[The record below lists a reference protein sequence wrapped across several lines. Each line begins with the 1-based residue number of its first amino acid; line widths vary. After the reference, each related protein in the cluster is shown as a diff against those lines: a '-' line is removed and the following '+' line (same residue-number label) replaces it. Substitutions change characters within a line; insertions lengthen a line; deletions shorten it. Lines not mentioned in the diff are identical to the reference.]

1 MMVTSM
7 QITHSR
13 PIQFSPYMLDADR
26 PTSLRSETLLQS
38 GTSWDGT
45 VCKSYPDGMPEMSL
59 LKITVPANTELPWHD
74 HQMPC
79 AAYVLEGEITIEKQT
94 GEKKVFGK
102 GQGFLE
108 VVETVH
114 RGVTGAMP
122 VELIV
127 FYAGVKDMSLVRA
140 RTIDAEAGLP

>member
-1 MMVTSM
+1 MVTSI
-7 QITHSR
+7 QIAHSK
-13 PIQFSPYMLDADR
+13 PIRLSPYMLDANR
-26 PTSLRSETLLQS
+26 PISLRSETLFQS

-45 VCKSYPDGMPEMSL
+45 VCNSYPDGMPELSL
-59 LKITVPANTELPWHD
+59 LKITVPPNTELPWHD
-74 HQMPC
+74 HPMPC
-79 AAYVLEGEITIEKQT
+79 AAYVLEGEITIEKPT
-94 GEKKVFGK
+94 GEKKMFGK

-127 FYAGVKDMSLVRA
+127 FYAGAKDMALVRA
-140 RTIDAEAGLP
+140 RTIEPDAVSS